1 MRALRMIALLVSVV
15 LVAVVAWAVV
25 RRAVGGDGA
34 EAATGDPGCITEMT
48 RVSGVI
54 GSEKTPYLRDP
65 RVTARLACLGL
76 TLVADAKG
84 SRDMV
89 STLSNDGHPYDFAFP
104 SSTPTAE
111 KIKQLRRVNDTYKPF
126 SSVMAIAT
134 WEPTVTVLRDAG
146 VVTTADDRPV
156 VDMAALIDL
165 ARTGTRWNQ
174 LKGNESSPNNKVVLL
189 RTTDPKDSS
198 SAIMFLSIASA
209 VLNDDRPVSSADD
222 VARVMPDL
230 CRLVSYQGAKEETS
244 QDLFEQYLGDGPVRS
259 PLALVYEQQ
268 FLDRTSAITVPQG
281 QQHTMLF
288 PNPTVYSRHTV
299 VPFTDA
305 GDRLGRALEDDPELQ
320 NLAAEYGFRLDGRAL
335 TDRPEPP
342 VVQEPP
348 EYEQLEAM
356 LTVFENGRCP
366 Q

>member
-1 MRALRMIALLVSVV
+1 MIALLVSVV
-15 LVAVVAWAVV
+15 IVAVVAWAVV
-25 RRAVGGDGA
+25 RRALGDNGEATAGGKN
-34 EAATGDPGCITEMT
+34 GCVTEMT
-48 RVSGVI
+48 RVTGVI

-76 TLVADAKG
+76 TLVVDAKG

-89 STLSNDGHPYDFAFP
+89 GTLSNDQHPYDFAFP
-104 SSTPTAE
+104 SSTPAAE
-111 KIKQLRRVNDTYKPF
+111 KIKELRHVNDAYKPF

-134 WEPTVTVLRDAG
+134 WEPTVKILRDAG
-146 VVTTADDRPV
+146 VVTTVNDRPV

-165 ARTGTRWNQ
+165 ARKGTRWNQ
-174 LKGNESSPNNKVVLL
+174 LKGNETSPNNKVVLL

-209 VLNDDRPVSSADD
+209 VLNDDRPVASAAD
-222 VARVMPDL
+222 VAKVMPDL
-230 CRLVSYQGAKEETS
+230 CKLVSYQGAKEETS

-259 PLALVYEQQ
+259 PLALIYEQQ
-268 FLDRTSAITVPQG
+268 FLDTTSAIKVPEG

-305 GDRLGRALEDDPELQ
+305 GDRFGRALEDDATLQ
-320 NLAAEYGFRLDGRAL
+320 HLAAEYGFRLDGQAL

-348 EYEQLEAM
+348 EYAQLEAM
-356 LTVFENGRCP
+356 LTIFENGECP

>member
-1 MRALRMIALLVSVV
+1 MMKALRMIALLVSVV
-15 LVAVVAWAVV
+15 LVAVVSWAVV
-25 RRAVGGDGA
+25 RRALGGDGT
-34 EAATGDPGCITEMT
+34 EAATGNTGCAAELT
-48 RVSGVI
+48 RVTGVI
-54 GSEKTPYLRDP
+54 GSEKETYLRDP
-65 RVTARLACLGL
+65 RVTTRLACLGL
-76 TLVADAKG
+76 QLVVDAKG

-89 STLSNDGHPYDFAFP
+89 NTLSNDTHPYDFAFP
-104 SSTPTAE
+104 SSAPTAE
-111 KIKQLRRVNDTYKPF
+111 KIKQLRKVDDTYKPF

-134 WEPTVTVLRDAG
+134 WEPIMAVLRDAG
-146 VVTTADDRPV
+146 VVTSANDRPV
-156 VDMAALIDL
+156 VDVAALIDL
-165 ARTGTRWNQ
+165 ARKGTRWNQ

-209 VLNDDRPVSSADD
+209 VLNDNRPVASAAD

-230 CRLVSYQGAKEETS
+230 CKLVNYQGAKEETS
-244 QDLFEQYLGDGPVRS
+244 QDLFEQYVGDGPVRS
-259 PLALVYEQQ
+259 PLALIYEQQ

-305 GDRLGRALEDDPELQ
+305 GDRLGRALAEDAALQ
-320 NLAAEYGFRLDGRAL
+320 QLAAEYGFRLDGQAQ
-335 TDRPEPP
+335 TDRPAPP

-348 EYEQLEAM
+348 EYAQLEAM
-356 LTVFENGRCP
+356 LTVLENGECG
-366 Q
+366 